1 MWDSAG
7 CRTLSVSVSLSTILK
22 RKGNSRVD
30 RRRKKRVMEVNKS
43 NFVIIVGNICRVQE
57 DLCTQKALVEPGK
70 LSTQLTYSE
79 D

>member
-1 MWDSAG
+1 
-7 CRTLSVSVSLSTILK
+7 
-22 RKGNSRVD
+22 
-30 RRRKKRVMEVNKS
+30 MEVNKS
-43 NFVIIVGNICRVQE
+43 NFMIIVGNISRVQE